1 MNRKE
6 RRDLSKQS
14 SVITEPEI
22 LIEEIRTSKRE
33 KVGILGGTY
42 NPPHMG
48 HLVMA
53 DQVKDQLDLDKI
65 LFMPTAQPP
74 HSSVEK
80 KTISSDIR
88 VEMLD
93 LAIQDNPDFEIE
105 LYEVE
110 AGGKNYTYNTMKA
123 LIDLYPA
130 VDFYFIIGGD
140 MISDL
145 PYWYK
150 IDELVQL
157 VQFVGVKRPGY
168 EEESD
173 YPIIMVDTPT
183 LDISSSTIRH
193 KVETNCSIK
202 YLVPDAVREYIELEG
217 LYKNDK

>member
-1 MNRKE
+1 
-6 RRDLSKQS
+6 LSKQS

-80 KTISSDIR
+80 KTISSAIR
-88 VEMLD
+88 VKMLE
-93 LAIQDNPDFEIE
+93 LATQDNSEFEIE

-140 MISDL
+140 MINDL
-145 PYWYK
+145 PTWYK
-150 IDELVQL
+150 IDELVHL
-157 VQFVGVKRPGY
+157 VQFVGVKRRGF
-168 EEESD
+168 EEKSD

-183 LDISSSTIRH
+183 MNISSSFIRN
-193 KVETNCSIK
+193 KVAMGGSIK
-202 YLVPDAVREYIELEG
+202 YLVPDRVREFIELEG

>member
-1 MNRKE
+1 M
-6 RRDLSKQS
+6 SKQS

-80 KTISSDIR
+80 KTISSAIR
-88 VEMLD
+88 VKMLE
-93 LAIQDNPDFEIE
+93 LATQDNSEFEIE

-140 MISDL
+140 MINDL
-145 PYWYK
+145 PTWYK

-157 VQFVGVKRPGY
+157 VQFVGVKRPGF
-168 EEESD
+168 EEKSD

-183 LDISSSTIRH
+183 MNISSSFIRN
-193 KVETNCSIK
+193 KVAMGGSIK
-202 YLVPDAVREYIELEG
+202 YLVPDRVREFIELEG

>member
-1 MNRKE
+1 
-6 RRDLSKQS
+6 LSKQS

-80 KTISSDIR
+80 KTISSAIR
-88 VEMLD
+88 VKMLE
-93 LAIQDNPDFEIE
+93 LATQDNSEFEIE

-140 MISDL
+140 MINDL
-145 PYWYK
+145 PTWYK
-150 IDELVQL
+150 IDELVHL
-157 VQFVGVKRPGY
+157 VQFVGVKRPGF
-168 EEESD
+168 EEKSD

-183 LDISSSTIRH
+183 MNISSSFIRN
-193 KVETNCSIK
+193 KVAMGGSIK
-202 YLVPDAVREYIELEG
+202 YLVPDRVREFIELEG

>member
-1 MNRKE
+1 M
-6 RRDLSKQS
+6 SKQS

-80 KTISSDIR
+80 KTISSAIR
-88 VEMLD
+88 VKMLE
-93 LAIQDNPDFEIE
+93 LATQDNSEFEIE

-140 MISDL
+140 MINDL
-145 PYWYK
+145 PTWYK
-150 IDELVQL
+150 IDELVHL
-157 VQFVGVKRPGY
+157 VQFVGVKRPGF
-168 EEESD
+168 EEKSD

-183 LDISSSTIRH
+183 MNISSSFIRN
-193 KVETNCSIK
+193 KVAMGGSIK
-202 YLVPDAVREYIELEG
+202 YLVPDRVREFIELEG